1 MLSPSAILPNLIGSS
16 QGYSCFAFIFES
28 LGIPTVSPNSQNYVT
43 FPHLLRLIIM
53 ELFDLLGIICL

>member
-16 QGYSCFAFIFES
+16 QGYSYLPLYLNPWVFPLF
-28 LGIPTVSPNSQNYVT
+28 PTNSPNYVT